1 MFAVQNA
8 DARILKTEV
17 FTAMKVSE
25 IASLIDAKIYCGG
38 GDDAP
43 DIHCAFACDMMSD
56 VLAFVKSQAVLI
68 TGLVNPQ
75 VIRTAEMMDIPCV
88 IIVRG
93 KEPTPL
99 MLELAEDS
107 GITVMSTKLR
117 MFAVCGI
124 LYNKGLPADA
134 GE

>member
-1 MFAVQNA
+1 
-8 DARILKTEV
+8 
-17 FTAMKVSE
+17 MKISE
-25 IASLIDAKIYCGG
+25 IARLVDAKVFCDCGE
-38 GDDAP
+38 DTE
-43 DIHCAFACDMMSD
+43 IRCAFACDMMSD
-56 VLAFVKSQAVLI
+56 VLAFVKNQAVLI

-107 GITVMSTKLR
+107 GITVMNTKLR

-124 LYNKGLPADA
+124 LYNQGLPADV